1 MYVENSDGRYDEYI
15 AAYKE
20 LAIDVAQLMA
30 VENGGDVPDI
40 GEMEAMWSNMFKIE
54 SKIAEVCSNYSLKII
69 RKSHLFELKNH
80 FTRKSQLLINIFLDV
95 FSCGGSAKCHCN
107 VQPL

>member
-1 MYVENSDGRYDEYI
+1 MYVKNSDGRYDEYI

-54 SKIAEVCSNYSLKII
+54 SKIAEVCSNYSFKII
-69 RKSHLFELKNH
+69 
-80 FTRKSQLLINIFLDV
+80 
-95 FSCGGSAKCHCN
+95 
-107 VQPL
+107 

>member
-30 VENGGDVPDI
+30 VECNGGDGPDI
-40 GEMEAMWSNMFKIE
+40 DELEAMWSNMFKIE
-54 SKIAEVCSNYSLKII
+54 TKIAEVCSNYLLNLIV
-69 RKSHLFELKNH
+69 KSHNA
-80 FTRKSQLLINIFLDV
+80 TPTYKSNYNFD
-95 FSCGGSAKCHCN
+95 
-107 VQPL
+107 

>member
-30 VENGGDVPDI
+30 VENGGDGPDI
-40 GEMEAMWSNMFKIE
+40 DELEAMWSNMFKIE
-54 SKIAEVCSNYSLKII
+54 TKIAEVCSKYSLNLIV
-69 RKSHLFELKNH
+69 
-80 FTRKSQLLINIFLDV
+80 KSQHISTNANATYLSNYNF
-95 FSCGGSAKCHCN
+95 
-107 VQPL
+107 

>member
-54 SKIAEVCSNYSLKII
+54 SKIAEVCSNYSFKII
-69 RKSHLFELKNH
+69 
-80 FTRKSQLLINIFLDV
+80 
-95 FSCGGSAKCHCN
+95 
-107 VQPL
+107 